1 MAVDEETA
9 RNRRLVAMAKRRREA
24 SIQGRLA
31 VEAGKLLRR
40 SSPGALLYPYYVSFV
55 ASLTHIC
62 FLSVMSTRLLQ
73 IHS

>member
-40 SSPGALLYPYYVSFV
+40 STPGTLLYPYYVS
-55 ASLTHIC
+55 
-62 FLSVMSTRLLQ
+62 
-73 IHS
+73 